1 MDQFIDTFST
11 IGAVQRCRQYCT
23 IRATAVMSSA
33 LHRKIGMKT
42 RVLRLAAA
50 LTTLVCQWVAGVVC
64 TQDVSAATNAPQLR
78 LTLAQAIDEALNAN
92 PALKAA
98 GHQNRAAENEA
109 GAAARSR
116 WGEVDVTGTYGY
128 FNDDQILR
136 PMSRELVSGG
146 LAGMPF
152 DRSQLHYGFTYQVPL
167 YLGGKLKNQIQI
179 ARLESQKAAVLLEGN
194 RWQVRF
200 NVVSLYS
207 AAQTLDQ
214 VLCALD
220 GQIAAL
226 RQTQTNLDEMVRIG
240 RRPEVDR
247 LKVLDELEAVRSQ
260 RAVVES
266 DRVKVGA
273 LLLAMLGRH
282 PAGGVVVDPLPV
294 ATPRLDTRAAALTAD
309 VENNS
314 VVRSALMAA
323 EQAERNVRVARS
335 DYLPRVYAGASYI
348 EHTGTEIDRTL
359 ETWGASV
366 SVVFPLFEGNVRGKR
381 VAAAVERQAA
391 AREMLGQARLKAQAE
406 LQEALAKL
414 DAARVALEAAQ
425 VRVAA
430 AGEAARI
437 EQVRYDTGAGT
448 IEDLLRARAREQGAY
463 AALATARGD
472 LIIAAERI
480 NAVVEEEIVK

>member
-1 MDQFIDTFST
+1 MQ
-11 IGAVQRCRQYCT
+11 
-23 IRATAVMSSA
+23 VMHGLPIHTEASPLSC
-33 LHRKIGMKT
+33 RKIRFLSLLRAVAFLFG
-42 RVLRLAAA
+42 VLLAFEIHAQ
-50 LTTLVCQWVAGVVC
+50 TVAPP
-64 TQDVSAATNAPQLR
+64 TNATVLH
-78 LTLAQAIDEALNAN
+78 LTLAQAIDEALKTN
-92 PALKAA
+92 PGLKAA
-98 GHQNRAAENEA
+98 GHQNRAAVNDA
-109 GAAARSR
+109 SAAARSR

-179 ARLESQKAAVLLEGN
+179 ARLESQKAVALLAGT

-200 NVVSLYS
+200 NAVSLYS

-214 VLCALD
+214 VLSALD
-220 GQIAAL
+220 QQIAAL
-226 RQTQTNLDEMVRIG
+226 GQTKTNLDEMVRIG

-247 LKVLDELEAVRSQ
+247 LKVLDELEAARSQ
-260 RAVVES
+260 RAAVES

-273 LLLAMLGRH
+273 LLLAMLGRD
-282 PAGGVVVDPLPV
+282 PAGRVAVDPLPG
-294 ATPRLDTRAAALTAD
+294 AIPKLDVPEAALTAGI
-309 VENNS
+309 ENNS
-314 VVRSALMAA
+314 AVRSAHLAA

-335 DYLPRVYAGASYI
+335 DYLPKLYAGASYI

-381 VAAAVERQAA
+381 VAAAMERQAA
-391 AREMLGQARLKAQAE
+391 AQEMLGQAKLKVQAE

-414 DAARVALEAAQ
+414 DAARVALEAAR
-425 VRVAA
+425 VRVVAA
-430 AGEAARI
+430 AEAARI
-437 EQVRYDTGAGT
+437 EQARYDTGAGT
-448 IEDLLRARAREQGAY
+448 IEDLLRARAREQGAR

-480 NAVVEEEIVK
+480 NAVVEEEVVK

>member
-1 MDQFIDTFST
+1 MQ
-11 IGAVQRCRQYCT
+11 
-23 IRATAVMSSA
+23 VMHGLPIHTEACPLSC
-33 LHRKIGMKT
+33 RKIRFLSLLYAVAFLFG
-42 RVLRLAAA
+42 VLLAFEIHAQ
-50 LTTLVCQWVAGVVC
+50 TVAPP
-64 TQDVSAATNAPQLR
+64 TNATVLN
-78 LTLAQAIDEALNAN
+78 LTLAQAIDEALKTN
-92 PALKAA
+92 PGLKAA
-98 GHQNRAAENEA
+98 GHQNRAAENDA
-109 GAAARSR
+109 SAAARSR
-116 WGEVDVTGTYGY
+116 WGEVDATSTYGY

-179 ARLESQKAAVLLEGN
+179 ARLESQKAAALLAGT

-200 NVVSLYS
+200 NAVSLYS

-214 VLCALD
+214 VLSALD
-220 GQIAAL
+220 EQVAAL
-226 RQTQTNLDEMVRIG
+226 GQTKTNLDEMVRIG

-247 LKVLDELEAVRSQ
+247 LKVLDELEAARSQ
-260 RAVVES
+260 RAAVES

-273 LLLAMLGRH
+273 LAMLGRD
-282 PAGGVVVDPLPV
+282 PAGRVAVDPLPS
-294 ATPRLDTRAAALTAD
+294 AIPKLDVPEAALTAGI
-309 VENNS
+309 ENNS
-314 VVRSALMAA
+314 AVRGAHLAA

-335 DYLPRVYAGASYI
+335 DYLPKLYAGASYI

-381 VAAAVERQAA
+381 VAAAMERRAA
-391 AREMLGQARLKAQAE
+391 AQEMLGQAKLKVRAE

-430 AGEAARI
+430 ATEAARI

-448 IEDLLRARAREQGAY
+448 IEDLLRARAREQGAR

-480 NAVVEEEIVK
+480 NAVVEEEVVK

>member
-1 MDQFIDTFST
+1 MNHSDRLKTVP
-11 IGAVQRCRQYCT
+11 AV
-23 IRATAVMSSA
+23 
-33 LHRKIGMKT
+33 
-42 RVLRLAAA
+42 
-50 LTTLVCQWVAGVVC
+50 LTSLLFQWAAGVVC
-64 TQDVSAATNAPQLR
+64 TQDVFAATNEPPLR
-78 LTLAQAIDEALNAN
+78 LTLAQAIDEALMAN
-92 PALKAA
+92 PGLKAV
-98 GHQNRAAENEA
+98 GHQNRAAVNDA

-167 YLGGKLKNQIQI
+167 YLGGRLKSQIQI
-179 ARLESQKAAVLLEGN
+179 ARLESQKAAAMLEGN

-214 VLCALD
+214 VLSALD
-220 GQIAAL
+220 EQISALGQ
-226 RQTQTNLDEMVRIG
+226 TKTNLDEMVRIG

-260 RAVVES
+260 RAAAES

-273 LLLAMLGRH
+273 LLLAMLGRD
-282 PAGGVVVDPLPV
+282 PAGGVAVDPLPD
-294 ATPRLDTRAAALTAD
+294 ATPKLDTPAGALAAD

-314 VVRSALMAA
+314 AVRSALLAT

-335 DYLPRVYAGASYI
+335 DYLPKLYAGASYI

-366 SVVFPLFEGNVRGKR
+366 SVISPLFEGNVRGKR
-381 VAAAVERQAA
+381 VAAAMERQAA
-391 AREMLGQARLKAQAE
+391 AQEMLRQARLKVQAD
-406 LQEALAKL
+406 LQEALARL
-414 DAARVALEAAQ
+414 DAARVALEAAR

-430 AGEAARI
+430 AAEAARI
-437 EQVRYDTGAGT
+437 EQTRYDTGAGT
-448 IEDLLRARAREQGAY
+448 IEDLLRARAREQGAR
-463 AALATARGD
+463 AAMATARGD
-472 LIIAAERI
+472 LIIAAQRI
-480 NAVVEEEIVK
+480 NAVVEEEVVK